1 MSQKMQMIPADTS
14 AEAARVYFKVLRKI
28 GGARRLEM
36 GFELSHNL
44 RSVTEAG
51 VRLRHPEYDTDEVRL
66 AVVRL
71 MVGDELFRQC
81 CPKSNVEP

>member
-1 MSQKMQMIPADTS
+1 MIPADTS

-28 GGARRLEM
+28 GSAYRLER

-51 VRLRHPEYDTDEVRL
+51 VRLRYPEYDDDEVRL
-66 AVVRL
+66 AVLR
-71 MVGDELFRQC
+71 
-81 CPKSNVEP
+81 